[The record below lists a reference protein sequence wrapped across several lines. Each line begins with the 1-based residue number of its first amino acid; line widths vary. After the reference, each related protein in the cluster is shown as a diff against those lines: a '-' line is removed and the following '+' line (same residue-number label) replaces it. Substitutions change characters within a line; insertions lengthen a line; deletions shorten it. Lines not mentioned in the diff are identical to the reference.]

1 MKDKEKIIEE
11 INNLIT
17 KSRLE
22 ILKIL
27 EELRDAEIFKEHNTK
42 VYNAFDVIC
51 EYQEKYPNNDEY
63 IGELFG
69 ELCYTEYEDFKN
81 NCYDLGI
88 ELLERSG
95 RQSVHICFKPQ
106 NSEDCIINYLFCS
119 DSSNR
124 FIHTRLDEL
133 IDDYFQNNQE
143 FIQEME
149 KFGYMRAY
157 GYDYEDGFN
166 AFDLED
172 LKEIKEEYQEDF
184 NNQINNLNLAKKN
197 LFECEEMLNEVIFN
211 FPTQLKLYLDA
222 NLEDDLDD
230 DSNDNL
236 E

>member
-1 MKDKEKIIEE
+1 MEDKEKIIEE

-27 EELRDAEIFKEHNTK
+27 EELRDTEIFKEHSTK
-42 VYNAFDVIC
+42 VYNAIDVIC

-63 IGELFG
+63 IWELFG

-81 NCYDLGI
+81 SCNDLGI
-88 ELLERSG
+88 ELLERGG
-95 RQSVHICFKPQ
+95 RQSVHICFKPK
-106 NSEDCIINYLFCS
+106 NSEDCVIDYLFGS

-133 IDDYFQNNQE
+133 INDYFQNDE
-143 FIQEME
+143 DFIQGME

-166 AFDLED
+166 AFELED
-172 LKEIKEEYQEDF
+172 LKEFLEEYQEDF
-184 NNQINNLNLAKKN
+184 NNQINNLNLAKKS

-211 FPTQLKLYLDA
+211 FPTQLKLYLDINLNT
-222 NLEDDLDD
+222 NLEDNLD
-230 DSNDNL
+230 DNL